1 MALARELPQRF
12 PWLED
17 DRGHPVPAD
26 VEFGF
31 ARGQLYL
38 FQIRPYL
45 ESSKAR
51 QNRFLRQLDEVFL
64 RRDQESLDIGQL
76 PKER

>member
-12 PWLED
+12 PWVKD
-17 DRGHPVPAD
+17 DHGHPVPAD

-31 ARGQLYL
+31 ADGRLYL

-45 ESSKAR
+45 ESRKAK
-51 QNRFLRQLDEVFL
+51 QNQYLRRMDEVFQRSDNKGVEL
-64 RRDQESLDIGQL
+64 GQV